1 MAKKRKGSGRS
12 APSGPKEFDEKD
24 GKLGP
29 ITSYKD
35 VADEED
41 DFHINRDKVMLDEG
55 PEAKRQRKWAEQDA
69 FLEPSDEE
77 VLGYSD
83 ASSEDDEAAGGRS
96 SKSKSNRK
104 ATSDSE
110 GSEAEE
116 EDEDAEG
123 WGSSKKD
130 YYNADNIET
139 EVDALE
145 EEAEAKRLQQKK
157 LQSMSEADFGFD
169 ENEWLQEAKDDDG
182 DVVTEIL
189 KDVEITDD
197 LGPEERLKLLQT
209 RYPEFEFLANE
220 FVELHPVLEDLNNEI
235 SATGPMNTVA
245 VIKSRALAAYLG
257 ALTMYFAVL
266 TSTAKQENAK
276 SALDPM
282 ELRDHA
288 VMDSLLQCREMW
300 SKTKTLQ
307 AEDMPFGGLEEDEIL
322 SDEATPE
329 TDEEEAFERIP
340 STKKSKKAAKLEAA
354 AAATAK
360 ARKARID
367 ANEASLTDLSSLIPT
382 TKTRKSSSS
391 KAKPAIVQDSDSDFG
406 EEETLSS
413 RALAEKAAKKKSL
426 RFYTSQIAQ
435 RSNKRSEAGR
445 DAGGDADLPYR
456 ERLRDRQNRLNAE
469 AERRGKKLDEYGRG
483 AELGGN
489 SDEED
494 DADRAAGKKVQDEE
508 DEYYDLV
515 AQTSKAKKA
524 MKEDKHAALVA
535 AEAEN
540 SLARV
545 EGEDVGEDGKRA
557 IGYVISKNRG
567 LAPKRKKEVRN
578 PRVKKRM
585 KYEEKL
591 KKLGSMKAIY
601 KGGEERGGYSGEK
614 TGIKAGVVKSV
625 KL

>member
-1 MAKKRKGSGRS
+1 
-12 APSGPKEFDEKD
+12 
-24 GKLGP
+24 
-29 ITSYKD
+29 
-35 VADEED
+35 
-41 DFHINRDKVMLDEG
+41 
-55 PEAKRQRKWAEQDA
+55 
-69 FLEPSDEE
+69 
-77 VLGYSD
+77 
-83 ASSEDDEAAGGRS
+83 
-96 SKSKSNRK
+96 
-104 ATSDSE
+104 
-110 GSEAEE
+110 
-116 EDEDAEG
+116 
-123 WGSSKKD
+123 
-130 YYNADNIET
+130 
-139 EVDALE
+139 
-145 EEAEAKRLQQKK
+145 
-157 LQSMSEADFGFD
+157 MSEADFGFD

-235 SATGPMNTVA
+235 SATGPRNTVA

-257 ALTMYFAVL
+257 SLTMYFAVL

-307 AEDMPFGGLEEDEIL
+307 AEDMPFGGLEADEIP

-329 TDEEEAFERIP
+329 TDEEEALERIP

-367 ANEASLTDLSSLIPT
+367 ANEASLTDLSLIPT
-382 TKTRKSSSS
+382 TKTRKPSSS
-391 KAKPAIVQDSDSDFG
+391 KAKRAVVQDSDSDFG

-413 RALAEKAAKKKSL
+413 RAVAEKAAKKKSL

-524 MKEDKHAALVA
+524 MKGDKHAALIA

-545 EGEDVGEDGKRA
+545 EGEGVADGKRA
-557 IGYVISKNRG
+557 IGCMFLTLLLLLLFES
-567 LAPKRKKEVRN
+567 
-578 PRVKKRM
+578 
-585 KYEEKL
+585 
-591 KKLGSMKAIY
+591 AITPSI
-601 KGGEERGGYSGEK
+601 RRLQVLTARSRHYSG
-614 TGIKAGVVKSV
+614 
-625 KL
+625 

>member
-1 MAKKRKGSGRS
+1 MAKKRKGSGRG

-29 ITSYKD
+29 ITSYRD

-83 ASSEDDEAAGGRS
+83 ASSEDEAEGSGLN
-96 SKSKSNRK
+96 KSKSNRK
-104 ATSDSE
+104 AASDSE
-110 GSEAEE
+110 VSEAEE

-189 KDVEITDD
+189 KDVEITNDM
-197 LGPEERLKLLQT
+197 GPEERLKLLQT

-235 SATGPMNTVA
+235 SATGPRNTVA

-276 SALDPM
+276 SALDPI

-288 VMDSLLQCREMW
+288 VMDTLLQCREMW

-307 AEDMPFGGLEEDEIL
+307 ADDMPFGGLDADEIL

-329 TDEEEAFERIP
+329 TDDEEEALERIP

-382 TKTRKSSSS
+382 TKTLKSSKS
-391 KAKPAIVQDSDSDFG
+391 KAKPAVVQDSDSDFG

-413 RALAEKAAKKKSL
+413 RAAAEKAAKKKSL

-435 RSNKRSEAGR
+435 RSNKRNEAGR

-489 SDEED
+489 SDED
-494 DADRAAGKKVQDEE
+494 DEADRAAGKKVQDDE

-545 EGEDVGEDGKRA
+545 EGEGVGEDGKRA
-557 IGYVISKNRG
+557 IGYQILKNKG
-567 LAPKRKKEVRN
+567 LMGKRSKEVRN

-585 KYEEKL
+585 KYEAKL